1 MPEKIIIFHN
11 PRCSKSRES
20 LDLLSNSN
28 CEIEIVEYL
37 KDVPSVKDLKA
48 IVKILGLKPQD
59 LIRKSEEEF
68 KVHFLGKTLSDT
80 DWIKAMVKYPKLIE
94 RPIVIKGNKAVIGRP
109 PSLVLEL
116 I

>member
-1 MPEKIIIFHN
+1 MSEKITIFHN

-68 KVHFLGKTLSDT
+68 KVHFQGKTLSDAE
-80 DWIKAMVKYPKLIE
+80 WIKAMVKYPKLIE

>member
-20 LDLLSNSN
+20 LELLSHSN

-37 KDVPSVKDLKA
+37 KDVPSAKELKA
-48 IVKILGLKPQD
+48 IIKILGVKPQD
-59 LIRKSEEEF
+59 LIRKSEEEY
-68 KVHFLGKTLSDT
+68 KLHFQNQNLSDA

-94 RPIVIKGNKAVIGRP
+94 RPIVIRGNKALIGRP
-109 PSLVLEL
+109 PSL
-116 I
+116 